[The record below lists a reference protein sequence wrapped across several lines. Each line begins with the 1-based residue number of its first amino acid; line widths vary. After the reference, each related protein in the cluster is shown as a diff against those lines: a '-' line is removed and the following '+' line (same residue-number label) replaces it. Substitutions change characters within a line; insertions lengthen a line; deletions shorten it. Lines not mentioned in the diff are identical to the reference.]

1 MNKTQSKISTNL
13 KFVYSDNSLSIVFPN
28 NELLMGILGEF
39 NKNLKEL
46 ENLTN
51 TNLYFR
57 GNSII
62 TKGDDKKIQIIDVR
76 EDTERDHAHIKG
88 TIHMKLSEIAKR
100 YTELDKKKNIFV
112 MCHTGTRSQAV
123 CKWLKAQGYNH
134 CVNVLGGI
142 DAWAALIDRNIRR
155 Y

>member
-1 MNKTQSKISTNL
+1 MDL
-13 KFVYSDNSLSIVFPN
+13 YSSSEITVHQL
-28 NELLMGILGEF
+28 NEL
-39 NKNLKEL
+39 KQ
-46 ENLTN
+46 
-51 TNLYFR
+51 
-57 GNSII
+57 
-62 TKGDDKKIQIIDVR
+62 DDKKIQIIDVR

-142 DAWAALIDRNIRR
+142 DAWAASVSYTHLTLPTICSG
-155 Y
+155 

>member
-1 MNKTQSKISTNL
+1 MTLYKSSEITVHKL
-13 KFVYSDNSLSIVFPN
+13 
-28 NELLMGILGEF
+28 NEL
-39 NKNLKEL
+39 
-46 ENLTN
+46 
-51 TNLYFR
+51 R
-57 GNSII
+57 Q
-62 TKGDDKKIQIIDVR
+62 DDSKIQIIDVR
-76 EDTERDHAHIKG
+76 EDTERDHAFIKG

-100 YTELDKKKNIFV
+100 HNELNKDQNIFV

-123 CKWLKAQGYNH
+123 CKWLKSQGYDY

>member
-1 MNKTQSKISTNL
+1 MNL
-13 KFVYSDNSLSIVFPN
+13 YNSSEITVHKL
-28 NELLMGILGEF
+28 NELRE
-39 NKNLKEL
+39 E
-46 ENLTN
+46 
-51 TNLYFR
+51 
-57 GNSII
+57 
-62 TKGDDKKIQIIDVR
+62 DKKIQILDVR

-100 YTELDKKKNIFV
+100 YTELDEKKNIFV